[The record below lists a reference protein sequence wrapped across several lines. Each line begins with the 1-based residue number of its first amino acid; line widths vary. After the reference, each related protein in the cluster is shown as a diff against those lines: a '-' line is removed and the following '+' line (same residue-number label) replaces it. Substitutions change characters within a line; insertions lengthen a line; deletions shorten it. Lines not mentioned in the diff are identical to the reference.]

1 MKFSISK
8 EWCMRLAQLE
18 GDAEIGAG
26 RLSGDPVFDGDIAP
40 VAERDGVE
48 SNIAFGRLINL
59 MRRKR
64 RISLEQLAADADVT
78 LTELAGIE
86 SDMHYRPALRT
97 TCQLADFF
105 HMPRTGFLEL
115 AGLTDQKNAR
125 LAEGAVRY
133 AAPVES
139 TAELTP
145 EENADLEA
153 FVAVLSK
160 QK

>member
-1 MKFSISK
+1 
-8 EWCMRLAQLE
+8 MRLAQVE

-26 RLSGDPVFDGDIAP
+26 RVAIDPVFDGDTLPGI
-40 VAERDGVE
+40 ERDDE
-48 SNIAFGRLINL
+48 SSIVFGRLINL
-59 MRRKR
+59 MRRQR
-64 RISLEQLAADADVT
+64 RISLEQLATDADVT
-78 LTELAGIE
+78 LTELVGIE

-97 TCQLADFF
+97 TYQLANYF

-125 LAEGAVRY
+125 LSEGAVRY
-133 AAPVES
+133 ATPADS

-145 EENADLEA
+145 EENAALEA
-153 FVAVLSK
+153 FVAIISK

>member
-1 MKFSISK
+1 
-8 EWCMRLAQLE
+8 MRLAQLE
-18 GDAEIGAG
+18 GDTEIGAG
-26 RLSGDPVFDGDIAP
+26 RIAIDPVFDGDTLP
-40 VAERDGVE
+40 GGERDDE
-48 SNIAFGRLINL
+48 SSIDFGRLINL
-59 MRRKR
+59 MRRQR

-78 LTELAGIE
+78 LSELAGIE
-86 SDMHYRPALRT
+86 NDMHFRPALRT
-97 TCQLADFF
+97 TYQLASFF
-105 HMPRTGFLEL
+105 HMPPTGFLEL

-133 AAPVES
+133 AAPAES

-145 EENADLEA
+145 EESADLEA

>member
-1 MKFSISK
+1 MEFRISE

-26 RLSGDPVFDGDIAP
+26 RLSCDPVFDGVTAP
-40 VAERDGVE
+40 VTEGDGDKSSIV
-48 SNIAFGRLINL
+48 FGRLINL
-59 MRRKR
+59 LRRQR
-64 RISLEQLAADADVT
+64 RISLEQLAADADVAP
-78 LTELAGIE
+78 TELVGIE

-97 TCQLADFF
+97 THQLADYF

-125 LAEGAVRY
+125 LAEGVVRY
-133 AAPVES
+133 AAPAES

-145 EENADLEA
+145 EENADLEV
-153 FVAVLSK
+153 FVAVLSR

>member
-1 MKFSISK
+1 MKFRISR
-8 EWCMRLAQLE
+8 EWCMRMAQLE

-26 RLSGDPVFDGDIAP
+26 RLASDPVFDSDTTT
-40 VAERDGVE
+40 VAKRDGDE
-48 SNIAFGRLINL
+48 SNIVFGRLINL
-59 MRRKR
+59 MRRQR
-64 RISLEQLAADADVT
+64 GISLEQLAADADVT
-78 LTELAGIE
+78 LNELVGIE
-86 SDMHYRPALRT
+86 SDMDYRPALRT
-97 TCQLADFF
+97 TYQLANYF
-105 HMPRTGFLEL
+105 HMPRTGFMQL

-133 AAPVES
+133 AAPAES